1 MRPPP
6 SSPPMPPP
14 PDTTE
19 EISQLDG
26 RGTITYVREWLSR
39 WAKLDHFNAAVVNGE
54 NVTKEWLHEVGFTQ
68 PFVVLDKVSL
78 GLTVPS
84 PSFTVEDLASVV
96 GQDAVVSVLE
106 VTSQRAVGDW
116 SLGRWAAYMN
126 TPSSERTQQLTVP
139 SFSHAGL
146 SRLLTPPRFVRQVG
160 WAESVWVHSGSLPP
174 PPTSTY
180 CVMAPKD
187 SFVDF
192 DMNMGGS
199 SMWYSVLRGKQV
211 VYVVP
216 PTSDNLAKFKLW
228 SANHNPERC
237 FGDVAASCAHVVLTG
252 GSTLLIPPGWLYAV
266 ATLDQDVVGFKGYF
280 LESFNLPTHVECV
293 ALERYLHGRSRFPQ
307 YDQALWHVACSHLKA
322 QETTDMTALSRLL
335 DPSAADAA
343 DIAIAHGF
351 PSAASVLAALQS
363 TAAASSSGSSSGGSS
378 SSSSSSSSSD
388 DDDDDVSSGSEV
400 DTVAYPKFVRENV
413 TTNVRL
419 KVLTPLVIPIL
430 DAANLSTNKS
440 SSSKAK
446 RKATKSS
453 VEQWYFECSCG
464 DKGSN
469 YDDGKRMVQCDVCVT
484 WQHTACA
491 GIPNETE
498 PPTSYKCFKC
508 LVPQEDGGAPSTVV
522 DWTVS
527 CSCGIVAVN
536 YDDGCR
542 MIACDRCNTW
552 QHTLCAGIPNETEP
566 PDVYLCRSCKT
577 HTKKA
582 KDKSPRAAVKSP
594 KTQQPVRK
602 PARKPPQPP
611 SDDDDDDDDD
621 QDVSPPSVVPSKKQ
635 RSSKRAKRTAAAADG
650 GENVRP
656 VLKAAAAATV
666 ATADVPKKKQQPT
679 SVRERLVK
687 KLKMKPKWGRM

>member
-1 MRPPP
+1 MLR
-6 SSPPMPPP
+6 SFQTW
-14 PDTTE
+14 PDLMQSDTME

-39 WAKLDHFNAAVVNGE
+39 WAKLDQFNAAVVNGE
-54 NVTKEWLHEVGFTQ
+54 NVTKEW
-68 PFVVLDKVSL
+68 
-78 GLTVPS
+78 
-84 PSFTVEDLASVV
+84 
-96 GQDAVVSVLE
+96 

-116 SLGRWAAYMN
+116 SLGRWAAYVN

-146 SRLLTPPRFVRQVG
+146 SRLITPPRFVRQVG
-160 WAESVWVHSGSLPP
+160 WVESIWLLHQ
-174 PPTSTY
+174 TSTY

-266 ATLDQDVVGFKGYF
+266 ATLDQVDVVGFKGYF

-293 ALERYLHGRSRFPQ
+293 AVERYLHGRSRFPQ

-322 QETTDMTALSRLL
+322 QEPTDMTALSRLL
-335 DPSAADAA
+335 DPSAADAG

-363 TAAASSSGSSSGGSS
+363 TAAASSSGSSSGGS

-491 GIPNETE
+491 GILNETE

-635 RSSKRAKRTAAAADG
+635 RSSKRAKRAAAAADG

-656 VLKAAAAATV
+656 VLKAAAAAV
-666 ATADVPKKKQQPT
+666 ATADVPKKKQPT

>member
-1 MRPPP
+1 MLRSFQTWPDLMQ
-6 SSPPMPPP
+6 S
-14 PDTTE
+14 DTTE

-54 NVTKEWLHEVGFTQ
+54 NVTKEW
-68 PFVVLDKVSL
+68 
-78 GLTVPS
+78 
-84 PSFTVEDLASVV
+84 
-96 GQDAVVSVLE
+96 

-160 WAESVWVHSGSLPP
+160 WAESVWLLHQ
-174 PPTSTY
+174 TSTY

-266 ATLDQDVVGFKGYF
+266 ATLDQVDVVGFKGYF

-351 PSAASVLAALQS
+351 P
-363 TAAASSSGSSSGGSS
+363 
-378 SSSSSSSSSD
+378 
-388 DDDDDVSSGSEV
+388 
-400 DTVAYPKFVRENV
+400 
-413 TTNVRL
+413 
-419 KVLTPLVIPIL
+419 
-430 DAANLSTNKS
+430 
-440 SSSKAK
+440 
-446 RKATKSS
+446 
-453 VEQWYFECSCG
+453 CG

>member
-1 MRPPP
+1 MLRSFQTWPDLMQ
-6 SSPPMPPP
+6 S
-14 PDTTE
+14 DTTE

-39 WAKLDHFNAAVVNGE
+39 WAKLDQFNAAVVNGE
-54 NVTKEWLHEVGFTQ
+54 NVTKEW
-68 PFVVLDKVSL
+68 
-78 GLTVPS
+78 
-84 PSFTVEDLASVV
+84 
-96 GQDAVVSVLE
+96 

-116 SLGRWAAYMN
+116 SLGRWAAYVN

-146 SRLLTPPRFVRQVG
+146 SRLITPPRFVRQVG
-160 WAESVWVHSGSLPP
+160 WVESIWLLHQ
-174 PPTSTY
+174 TSTY

-266 ATLDQDVVGFKGYF
+266 ATLDQVDVVGFKGYF

-293 ALERYLHGRSRFPQ
+293 AVERYLHGRSRFPQ

-322 QETTDMTALSRLL
+322 QEPTDMTALSRLL
-335 DPSAADAA
+335 DPSAADAG

-363 TAAASSSGSSSGGSS
+363 TAAASSSGSSSGGS

-453 VEQWYFECSCG
+453 VVRYPYA
-464 DKGSN
+464 DL
-469 YDDGKRMVQCDVCVT
+469 D
-484 WQHTACA
+484 
-491 GIPNETE
+491 
-498 PPTSYKCFKC
+498 
-508 LVPQEDGGAPSTVV
+508 
-522 DWTVS
+522 
-527 CSCGIVAVN
+527 
-536 YDDGCR
+536 
-542 MIACDRCNTW
+542 
-552 QHTLCAGIPNETEP
+552 
-566 PDVYLCRSCKT
+566 T

-635 RSSKRAKRTAAAADG
+635 RSSKRAKRAAAAADG

-656 VLKAAAAATV
+656 VLKAAAAV
-666 ATADVPKKKQQPT
+666 ATADVPKKKQPT